1 MASLNIS
8 SREPRKGLATKSP
21 CCTPSVMAS
30 KKCYDTFCDRV
41 DGPSQDSCS
50 IDTENSG
57 KTASRPEL
65 RAKIIE
71 FSTSSDCID
80 SNECAESPPQY
91 SHNRDSEKPED
102 TLSRHKLQTEI
113 IDLAAS
119 SEYVD
124 SNEHVKGFP
133 QYNGDRDTEKA
144 GETPSRHELQ
154 TEIIHL
160 WKSVWHGLY
169 EIDDGDGIYRRRR
182 HYERLEVLY
191 QGTGLSMWFFTVG
204 NVIKLSEGSIET
216 LLLFENTPI
225 SDLKSVVEVLKA
237 YVSEI
242 VNLKQLF
249 SILGEAQLELGQL
262 LVPDADVQETKK
274 KTKRRFLAVAQP
286 MERRIKKYNA
296 RLNVLTMTMSDEAIA
311 SRDEDVGKS
320 VYSIVFPS
328 EDAEY

>member
-1 MASLNIS
+1 
-8 SREPRKGLATKSP
+8 
-21 CCTPSVMAS
+21 MAS
-30 KKCYDTFCDRV
+30 KKCYDKFCDRV

-57 KTASRPEL
+57 NIASRHEL

-71 FSTSSDCID
+71 FSTSSDYID
-80 SNECAESPPQY
+80 SNECVESPPQY
-91 SHNRDSEKPED
+91 SHNRDTEKAGETP
-102 TLSRHKLQTEI
+102 SRHKLQTEI

-124 SNEHVKGFP
+124 SNEHVNNEHVKGFP

-144 GETPSRHELQ
+144 GETPSRHKLQ
-154 TEIIHL
+154 TEIVQL
-160 WKSVWHGLY
+160 WKNVWHGLY
-169 EIDDGDGIYRRRR
+169 EIDDDDGIYRRRR
-182 HYERLEVLY
+182 HYERLEILY

-204 NVIKLSEGSIET
+204 NVIKLSEGSIKT
-216 LLLFENTPI
+216 LLLFDNTPI
-225 SDLKSVVEVLKA
+225 SDLKSVMEVLKA

-242 VNLKQLF
+242 ANLKRLF

-262 LVPDADVQETKK
+262 LVSDADVQETKK
-274 KTKRRFLAVAQP
+274 KTKKRILAVAQP
-286 MERRIKKYNA
+286 MERRIKKYNV